1 MRDFVPVRKLVGE
14 ELPLPQER
22 KVIVKLWGGGGLNY
36 KHHWLLL
43 LIGST
48 RGAMFDGT
56 T

>member
-14 ELPLPQER
+14 ELPLPQGEESHR
-22 KVIVKLWGGGGLNY
+22 QVVGWRGLNY